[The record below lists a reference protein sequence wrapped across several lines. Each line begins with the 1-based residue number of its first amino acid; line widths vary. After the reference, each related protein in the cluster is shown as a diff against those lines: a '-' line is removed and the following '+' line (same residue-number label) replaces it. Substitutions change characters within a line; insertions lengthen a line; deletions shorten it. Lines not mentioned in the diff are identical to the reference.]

1 VTEVYVLGDDPE
13 APEVPAVV
21 MLDMPPGYVLFRHAH
36 ICHRFEVVVKGS
48 LVAGDRT
55 LRPGDVMTAR
65 PGEWYGPHIAGP
77 EGCTT
82 AEVFGT
88 LDGVSDHGRD
98 RWRWAGVRLPPGRDP
113 TRLPT
118 ALLNQAPAPPAI
130 LATADR
136 RPQTA
141 DRRPQTGDRRPETG
155 PTVRSRGS
163 RPADR
168 SPGPPADAAVL

>member
-13 APEVPAVV
+13 APDVPAVV
-21 MLDMPPGYVLFRHAH
+21 ILDMPPGYVLFRHAH
-36 ICHRFEVVVKGS
+36 ICYRFEVVVKGS

-88 LDGVSDHGRD
+88 LDGVFRVM
-98 RWRWAGVRLPPGRDP
+98 A
-113 TRLPT
+113 
-118 ALLNQAPAPPAI
+118 
-130 LATADR
+130 
-136 RPQTA
+136 
-141 DRRPQTGDRRPETG
+141 ETG
-155 PTVRSRGS
+155 GS
-163 RPADR
+163 GREFDFR
-168 SPGPPADAAVL
+168 QGEIPPDYQPLF